1 MSKSKALTNS
11 KRVTKVDL
19 SEDQKQE
26 LREAFELFDSDKTGS
41 IDLHELKV
49 YYSTI
54 LPILLYYSTVCQ
66 SVLSVCRSVY
76 LVGLSVGLS
85 VVSGIYCICISYM

>member
-1 MSKSKALTNS
+1 MSKAKALTNT
-11 KRVTKVDL
+11 KRVSKVDL

-49 YYSTI
+49 Y
-54 LPILLYYSTVCQ
+54 LY
-66 SVLSVCRSVY
+66 
-76 LVGLSVGLS
+76 
-85 VVSGIYCICISYM
+85 IYIYISL

>member
-1 MSKSKALTNS
+1 MSRSKALTNT
-11 KRVTKVDL
+11 KRVSKVDL

-49 YYSTI
+49 VQYT
-54 LPILLYYSTVCQ
+54 
-66 SVLSVCRSVY
+66 SVH
-76 LVGLSVGLS
+76 
-85 VVSGIYCICISYM
+85 VSDKLMN

>member
-1 MSKSKALTNS
+1 MSKAKALTNT
-11 KRVTKVDL
+11 KRVSKVDL

-49 YYSTI
+49 QYIHADICRLDQYTAYAF
-54 LPILLYYSTVCQ
+54 LYNDPRAGTDARPGV
-66 SVLSVCRSVY
+66 
-76 LVGLSVGLS
+76 
-85 VVSGIYCICISYM
+85 

>member
-1 MSKSKALTNS
+1 MSKAKAITNT
-11 KRVTKVDL
+11 KRVSKVDL

-49 YYSTI
+49 CYYRIPEYRRTHVFNWFI
-54 LPILLYYSTVCQ
+54 LWYFIV
-66 SVLSVCRSVY
+66 
-76 LVGLSVGLS
+76 
-85 VVSGIYCICISYM
+85 